1 MNAYRRRTI
10 CASLAAMFAL
20 SAISIA
26 GFWRWPADRADPAD
40 TNLDA
45 DPDFEVTIGPDG
57 GAGLSNYRITA
68 PGTVFYHEPDGEA
81 HRTGARVPTPMR
93 RLAVRHDQEL
103 WSVYRALGL
112 ELDGELVPLRT
123 PVGPGDPIRTD
134 GPLAFSLIDAVVMR
148 TINPRYVLPEMLWL
162 PQQQIPPITWLQSGV
177 EVSVEELRPGRARLV
192 TTAENLDV
200 MRIPRVVYVLMD
212 GLLVGERRFVT
223 ERDVR
228 AAMTES
234 GDIELAELELRE
246 GASLVEI
253 EAIRADHSRV
263 RRSVRVRVGGLDTP

>member
-1 MNAYRRRTI
+1 
-10 CASLAAMFAL
+10 
-20 SAISIA
+20 
-26 GFWRWPADRADPAD
+26 
-40 TNLDA
+40 
-45 DPDFEVTIGPDG
+45 
-57 GAGLSNYRITA
+57 
-68 PGTVFYHEPDGEA
+68 
-81 HRTGARVPTPMR
+81 MR